1 VGRFCGVSLA
11 EGTWNEFVGSGA
23 EQLLS
28 RAFVGLPLTRPQPMV
43 AVQIR
48 RGVPH
53 WVVLRASSRCGLS
66 VRRSWRVHYH
76 AGPAGRGL
84 AGRVDV
90 DVRKDLFFFES
101 CAV

>member
-1 VGRFCGVSLA
+1 MPGDPTDLRCPGDVLHPGHEVAGRFCGVSLA

-53 WVVLRASSRCGLS
+53 WVVLRASSRCGL
-66 VRRSWRVHYH
+66 
-76 AGPAGRGL
+76 P
-84 AGRVDV
+84 
-90 DVRKDLFFFES
+90 F
-101 CAV
+101 AVLGE